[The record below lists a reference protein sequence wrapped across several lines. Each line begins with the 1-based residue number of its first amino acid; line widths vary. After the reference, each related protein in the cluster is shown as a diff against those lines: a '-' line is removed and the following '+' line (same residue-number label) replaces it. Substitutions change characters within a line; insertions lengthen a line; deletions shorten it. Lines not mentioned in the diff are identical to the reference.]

1 MAMLATPKTL
11 GDVWELPVGAF
22 NPGMRQFEQA
32 QQFDNQTLSDMMSA
46 EQYKQQE
53 RPLTLASLAGQNRN
67 RDAELPG
74 IQARGKLA
82 GIQADEALGQYDQK
96 MESWA
101 AENAGK
107 VQKAHYETAMR
118 AGPLLQQFAEMAA
131 YNPQSIPRIREMMTK
146 QGLGDFWNPDWD
158 NSDPATIT
166 AGMHDF
172 GNALTNATPTM
183 RKLMDSLQSKETI
196 ASEKN
201 ATTERVARLRG
212 EISKALTAAR
222 GSKGK
227 ASPDRI
233 KKLEE
238 LQVQA
243 IQAGDMEA
251 AALLSDT
258 IRYNRNPISTKPE
271 VDTAQVPILKPPTP
285 AVNPLASKNKPD
297 PLGIR

>member
-1 MAMLATPKTL
+1 MVMLATPKTL

-32 QQFDNQTLSDMMSA
+32 QQFDNQTLADMMSA
-46 EQYKQQE
+46 SQYKEKE
-53 RPLTLASLAGQNRN
+53 RPLTLAQLEGQNRN

-183 RKLMDSLQSKETI
+183 RKLMDSLQSKENI

-201 ATTERVARLRG
+201 ATALSLQEKRAALSRELAR
-212 EISKALTAAR
+212 AR
-222 GSKGK
+222 TGAKGSGK
-227 ASPDRI
+227 ATLP
-233 KKLEE
+233 KLENRLTQLMME
-238 LQVQA
+238 
-243 IQAGDMEA
+243 GDNEG
-251 AALLSDT
+251 AALVADT
-258 IRYNRNPISTKPE
+258 IRYIKGRDATKPE

-285 AVNPLASKNKPD
+285 AVNPLVNKNKPD